1 MALPSRTIEE
11 LRAPAE
17 RMRVVA
23 EIAARHSAEVD
34 REGRFPREAI
44 DALKAERLM
53 AVMIPK
59 RFGGEGLSLLEVAEL
74 CTILGQACGST
85 AMVYAMHQIKA
96 SSLVSHGGESQWH
109 AGFMREMVAEQH
121 LLASATTEGG
131 IGGDLRNSICAVD
144 VKDGRFT
151 LEKDATVI
159 SYGLYADAILVTCRR
174 APEAQSSDQSMVVVR
189 RGDYTLAK
197 TTGWDTLG
205 MRGTCSEGFRLVSS
219 GDAAQIFP
227 QPFSEIA
234 AQSMLSTSHILW
246 GAVWFGIAADAVA
259 RAQAYV
265 RAAAR
270 KQPGSVPPGALRLA
284 EVVAMLQDMKA
295 SVVAGVVR
303 YEAALDRPDE
313 LSSIGFAVEMNIL
326 KVTTSQRGAQIVTH
340 AMLITGLSGYKN
352 DTPFSVG
359 RHLRDITSAAIMISN
374 DRILSNTSNLLLV
387 SRFDTS
393 LVN

>member
-1 MALPSRTIEE
+1 MPVASPTIEI

-17 RMRVVA
+17 RMRGVA
-23 EIAARHSAEVD
+23 EIAARHSGEVD
-34 REGRFPREAI
+34 REGRFPQEAV
-44 DALKAERLM
+44 DALKAERLLG
-53 AVMIPK
+53 VMVPK
-59 RFGGEGLSLLEVAEL
+59 RFGGEGLSLIETAEL

-85 AMVYAMHQIKA
+85 AMIYAMHQIKA
-96 SSLVSHGGESQWH
+96 SSLVSHGGSSPWH
-109 AGFMREMVAEQH
+109 ADFMRELVEQQH

-131 IGGDLRNSICAVD
+131 IGGDLRNSICAVN
-144 VKDGRFT
+144 VADGRFT

-174 APEAQSSDQSMVVVR
+174 SPDAQSSDQSMVVVK
-189 RGDYTLAK
+189 RGDYTLDK

-205 MRGTCSEGFRLVSS
+205 MRGTCSEGFRLVSA

-234 AQSMLSTSHILW
+234 AQSMLSASHILW

-270 KQPGSVPPGALRLA
+270 KQPGSLPPGALRLA

-295 SVVAGVVR
+295 SVIAGVVR
-303 YEAALDRPDE
+303 YEAAMSRPDE
-313 LSSIGFAVEMNIL
+313 LSSMGFAAEMNNL
-326 KVTTSQRGAQIVTH
+326 KVTTSQRAAQIVTH

-359 RHLRDITSAAIMISN
+359 RHLRDVTSAAIMISN

>member
-17 RMRVVA
+17 RMRAVA
-23 EIAARHSAEVD
+23 EIAARHSADVD

-59 RFGGEGLSLLEVAEL
+59 RFGGEGLGLLEVAEL

-96 SSLVSHGGESQWH
+96 SSLVSHGGESPWH
-109 AGFMREMVAEQH
+109 AGF
-121 LLASATTEGG
+121 
-131 IGGDLRNSICAVD
+131 LRNSLCAVE
-144 VKDGRFT
+144 VRDGRFT

-174 APEAQSSDQSMVVVR
+174 APDAQSSDQSMVVVKQ
-189 RGDYTLAK
+189 GDYSLAK

-234 AQSMLSTSHILW
+234 AQSMLSASHILW

-284 EVVAMLQDMKA
+284 EVVSMLQDMKA

-303 YEAALDRPDE
+303 YEAALKNPDE
-313 LSSIGFAVEMNIL
+313 LSSIGFAVEMNNL